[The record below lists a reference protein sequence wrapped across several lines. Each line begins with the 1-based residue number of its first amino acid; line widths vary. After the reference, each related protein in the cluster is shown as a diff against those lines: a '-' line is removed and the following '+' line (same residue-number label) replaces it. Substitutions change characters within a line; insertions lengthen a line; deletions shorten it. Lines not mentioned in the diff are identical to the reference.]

1 MHIDKNLPL
10 NLIGDPLRIGQ
21 IITNY
26 CSNAVKFTEKG
37 EVVVSA
43 MLEEKKGDDIVI
55 KFSVRDTGIGLTK
68 EQQTKLFQSFSQA
81 DQSTTRKY
89 GGTGLGLAISKKL
102 AELMGGEVGLE
113 VKLAKGAVFIYRY
126 DRCSERPE
134 TKRVCTISR
143 SSRNEGVDL

>member
-1 MHIDKNLPL
+1 MFLILYQILFRQKAQEKGIEFAMHIDKNLPL

-26 CSNAVKFTEKG
+26 CSNAVKFTRKG

-68 EQQTKLFQSFSQA
+68 EQQ
-81 DQSTTRKY
+81 
-89 GGTGLGLAISKKL
+89 
-102 AELMGGEVGLE
+102 
-113 VKLAKGAVFIYRY
+113 
-126 DRCSERPE
+126 
-134 TKRVCTISR
+134 
-143 SSRNEGVDL
+143 N